1 MKTPAHERIA
11 IPIGKSS
18 DGIAEDVDLSTM
30 PHLFLSYSEEDQL
43 YHYLGHLLHSW
54 NQTSEITYQIATAL
68 SLESFNVL
76 EKHFNRTKP
85 FYSWIRNNPE
95 MGTIGSK
102 SAFIQA
108 IFKELKKRQKKT
120 ESTVNINQK
129 FQSLIVIIDDLLE
142 MLVNKRKNTGLRFL
156 QLMIEGPAVRIHFIT
171 ASGRSFRNLLNQL
184 INMNP
189 VTKEQLQQQLPNINL
204 TYHLP
209 LGAELILTPENLFF
223 FKARNESDFQRFYA
237 IETTT
242 ANPY

>member
-18 DGIAEDVDLSTM
+18 NGIAEEVDLTTM
-30 PHLFLSYSEEDQL
+30 PHLFLSFSEEDQL
-43 YHYLGHLLHSW
+43 YHYLEYLLHSW
-54 NQTSEITYQIATAL
+54 NQITDFTCQLATAL
-68 SLESFNVL
+68 SLESYNAL
-76 EKHFNRTKP
+76 QKHFSRPKP

-102 SAFIQA
+102 PAFIQA

-120 ESTVNINQK
+120 ESSINVNYE
-129 FQSLIVIIDDLLE
+129 FQPLIVIIDDLLE
-142 MLVNKRKNTGLRFL
+142 MLVNKRKTTGLRFL
-156 QLMIEGPAVRIHFIT
+156 QLLIEGPAVRIHFIT

-209 LGAELILTPENLFF
+209 LGAELILTPEDLFF
-223 FKARNESDFQRFYA
+223 FKARNQSDFQRLYTLA
-237 IETTT
+237 TTT
-242 ANPY
+242 PNPC